1 MKALVQ
7 RVSSSSVFIRNKKYS
22 SIENGLLIF
31 LGITHKD
38 NHSNV
43 INLVNKIINLRI
55 FPNKNKKMD
64 QSLIDTNGSILVVSQ
79 FTLYGDCKK
88 GRRPSFTKAAKP
100 EIAEQLYL
108 DFINEVNNNN
118 INITC
123 GKFGANMDINIVNN
137 GPVTLMIE
145 S

>member
-22 SIENGLLIF
+22 AIENGLLIF
-31 LGITHKD
+31 LGFTHKD

-55 FPNKNKKMD
+55 FPNQNKKMD
-64 QSLIDTNGSILVVSQ
+64 QSLIDINGSILVVSQ

-88 GRRPSFTKAAKP
+88 GRRPSFTRAAKP

-137 GPVTLMIE
+137 GPVTLMVE